1 MAWENNDSLFRR
13 IVDSSPEAI
22 VFSDRDGIIRI
33 WNGGAEAIFG
43 YGARE
48 AVGESLDIIVPEKMR
63 ERHWEGYFRVMKTGA
78 TKYGKDLLSVP
89 GIRKD
94 GSRVSL
100 EFSVALIR
108 DGEGALMGI
117 SAVMRDVTAR
127 WQKEREMKERIAA
140 LEAKAKG
147 SGNPS

>member
-13 IVDSSPEAI
+13 IVESSPEAI
-22 VFSDRDGIIRI
+22 VCSDRDGIIRI

-78 TKYGKDLLSVP
+78 TKYGKDLLAVP

-108 DGEGALMGI
+108 DEDGALIGI

-127 WQKEREMKERIAA
+127 WQKEKEMKERLAA
-140 LEAKAKG
+140 LEAQAKG
-147 SGNPS
+147 SGNPP